1 MKIECVRQRL
11 TTFTITTL
19 LLITVAQ
26 GFKKAAQEKTKTHTE
41 EEADFATTTHTADDE
56 LRLVVDFEQVA
67 RNFDNANRHQY
78 LKSDNF
84 SVADSKGRHS
94 CERRCQN
101 NQALTCYYRLVVHH
115 YQASSAECE
124 RCFNNEAACP
134 KQQCI
139 YGDGVY
145 TPIIAI
151 NQMLPAPP
159 IEVCVEDTVVVDV
172 INYLTEPISIHWHG
186 LPMLRTPEMDGA
198 PFVTQYPIQP
208 AEGYRYQFNA
218 ERAGSVWYNSH
229 VGLQRNLGVGGAF
242 IIRQP
247 VQSDPQSYLYD
258 FDLPEH
264 TLLIQDYIYGNDM
277 SRVRNLLINSK
288 GRNHA
293 SSISDRDPRHRYE
306 RLQVANGKRHRFRVV
321 YNSVF
326 NCPVEFSIENHRM
339 LMISTDGNDIV
350 PVLADSFFMT
360 AGERFD
366 FVLQANQQARSYW
379 IRVRGYENCAKDNIY
394 QGAILTYQS
403 VVGRAVPQNPM
414 VQTSFCDND
423 DGEYLTVG
431 DYEQRLKKTVSFEKS
446 ECARA
451 DFKATN
457 VATVG
462 LSALEQVPWN
472 RDTEF
477 LTYYSLFG
485 SRATAGA
492 ADLSYQIDDI
502 TFKMSKISLL
512 QTNGLYNEKGVYC
525 NRSMLA
531 ARGLNCETQQC
542 ICTNVVRLPAY
553 RAIEIVLVNNN
564 NEPTPVHLHGY
575 TVRLV
580 GQNVLGGIVNEKQVR
595 DLDRRGQLQRSTD
608 EYAIQKDT
616 VQVPP
621 LGYAIIRFYSSNPGY
636 WMYHSSLDSQA
647 VRGMIGVF
655 KVGEDHQIKEVPP
668 RLRC

>member
-1 MKIECVRQRL
+1 MQTLACVLQRL
-11 TTFTITTL
+11 TTFMIIVQL
-19 LLITVAQ
+19 LATVAQ
-26 GFKKAAQEKTKTHTE
+26 GLEEAAQEKIIEHIGRE
-41 EEADFATTTHTADDE
+41 ENVTTTANATDDK
-56 LRLVVDFEQVA
+56 LRLAVDFEQIS
-67 RNFDNANRHQY
+67 RNLDTANHNHY
-78 LKSDNF
+78 LKSANF
-84 SVADSKGRHS
+84 SVADNKGRHS

-101 NQALTCYYRLVVHH
+101 NQPLTCYYRLVMHH
-115 YQASSAECE
+115 YQASNAECE
-124 RCFNNEAACP
+124 HCFNNAAACP
-134 KQQCI
+134 QQQCI

-159 IEVCVEDTVVVDV
+159 IEVCVDDTVVVDV

-186 LPMLRTPEMDGA
+186 MPMFRTPEMDGA

-218 ERAGSVWYNSH
+218 ERVGSVWYNSH
-229 VGLQRNLGVGGAF
+229 VGLQRNMGVGGSF

-247 VQSDPQSYLYD
+247 IQSDPQSYLYD

-264 TLLIQDYIYGNDM
+264 TLLIQDYVYGYDM
-277 SRVRNLLINSK
+277 SRVRNLLINGK

-293 SSISDRDPRHRYE
+293 SSLSDRDPRHRYE
-306 RLQVANGKRHRFRVV
+306 RLQVANGKRYRFRII
-321 YNSVF
+321 YNSFF
-326 NCPVEFSIENHRM
+326 NCPVEFSVENHRM

-379 IRVRGYENCAKDNIY
+379 IRVRGYEDCAKENLY
-394 QGAILTYQS
+394 QGAILTYKS
-403 VVGRAVPQNPM
+403 VVGRALPQKPM
-414 VQTSFCDND
+414 VKTSFCDND
-423 DGEYLTVG
+423 KEEYLTVG
-431 DYEQRLKKTVSFEKS
+431 DYEQHLKKTVSYEKS
-446 ECARA
+446 ACTRA
-451 DFKATN
+451 NFKATN

-462 LSALEQVPWN
+462 LSALEQQPWN

-485 SRATAGA
+485 SRVTSA
-492 ADLSYQIDDI
+492 ANDVSYQIDDI

-531 ARGLNCETQQC
+531 AKGQKCETQQC
-542 ICTNVVRLPAY
+542 ICTNVVHLPAY

-564 NEPTPVHLHGY
+564 NAPTPVHLHGY

-580 GQNVLGGIVNEKQVR
+580 GQNVLDGIVNEKQVR
-595 DLDRRGQLQRSTD
+595 F
-608 EYAIQKDT
+608 
-616 VQVPP
+616 P
-621 LGYAIIRFYSSNPGY
+621 L
-636 WMYHSSLDSQA
+636 
-647 VRGMIGVF
+647 
-655 KVGEDHQIKEVPP
+655 
-668 RLRC
+668 